1 MQSQFDKIC
10 KFKKFYKNDENEKYN
25 IFVIPI
31 FYYDKYRRLGPK
43 GVYKNKSEER
53 QLAFIRNLKA
63 NIENLHN
70 GNIPSNWKFRIYYD
84 KSLTNFEYEGV
95 KVWNKLF
102 SVISKS
108 NKIQLIRFKCSRYYS
123 CKKHCKLFGTLIR
136 FHPLY
141 IKEKNVI
148 SVNCIDSDNY
158 MSKKWLDELIK
169 FIDSKYDINVF
180 CSKYEFPRYKDITL
194 KDNFECYFRAGMFS
208 SKISFGEKKWEKA
221 FNDIENPKSN
231 FTKSFNNIIK
241 HLKVFFPD
249 EIQNK
254 DNLYFEFGFDEI
266 FLNYFIKNII
276 YKKKYK
282 VKYVHY
288 QPSYS
293 IFIDYLLI
301 FLNNKVNHTYTEE
314 LLGKHRPPYKT
325 TDHLYNDFKKSIWK
339 HYFFTKLF
347 FLKENIDVLTKM
359 QIDPILLKFI
369 TKENKQSCTK
379 YPTFDSYLK
388 TLQNQKSKINFEI

>member
-1 MQSQFDKIC
+1 M
-10 KFKKFYKNDENEKYN
+10 
-25 IFVIPI
+25 
-31 FYYDKYRRLGPK
+31 L
-43 GVYKNKSEER
+43 
-53 QLAFIRNLKA
+53 
-63 NIENLHN
+63 
-70 GNIPSNWKFRIYYD
+70 
-84 KSLTNFEYEGV
+84 
-95 KVWNKLF
+95 
-102 SVISKS
+102 
-108 NKIQLIRFKCSRYYS
+108 RYYS

-158 MSKKWLDELIK
+158 ISKKWLDELIK